1 MVEGW
6 GGCLCIKAGFL
17 ARFIWEWMLG
27 YVWGGRGARGLFFKD
42 VEFSDAGALV
52 WCVAK
57 VV

>member
-1 MVEGW
+1 VVVCALKRAFW
-6 GGCLCIKAGFL
+6 PALF
-17 ARFIWEWMLG
+17 WEWMLG